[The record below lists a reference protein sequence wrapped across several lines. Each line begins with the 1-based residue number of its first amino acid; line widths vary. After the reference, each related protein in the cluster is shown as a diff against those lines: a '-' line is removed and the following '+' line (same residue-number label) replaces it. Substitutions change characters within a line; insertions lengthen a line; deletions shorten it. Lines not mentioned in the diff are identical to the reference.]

1 VFWRR
6 ELQETACLGNG
17 DGDIGRMDI
26 FGKLRDMRILLVDDD
41 EWIRDSMTIYFEN
54 EGCELQAVETAEE
67 ALSAL
72 ESQYYDIIIADYKLP
87 DMDGIQFF
95 KRIQDRFSNAIRILI
110 SAFGNDDLISEAQR
124 IGVED
129 YIDKPFGT
137 SAIVES
143 LTRLIGE
150 KETTGLG

>member
-1 VFWRR
+1 
-6 ELQETACLGNG
+6 
-17 DGDIGRMDI
+17 
-26 FGKLRDMRILLVDDD
+26 
-41 EWIRDSMTIYFEN
+41 MTIYFEN